1 MTKVAAVS
9 IVITDKKR
17 FVFMVLTSF
26 RFLFDMDKI
35 HTVVFPQL
43 GQWFSLR
50 SLTDQPPWFRSRV
63 NLPKR

>member
-50 SLTDQPPWFRSRV
+50 SLMDQPPWFRSRV
-63 NLPKR
+63 NLLER